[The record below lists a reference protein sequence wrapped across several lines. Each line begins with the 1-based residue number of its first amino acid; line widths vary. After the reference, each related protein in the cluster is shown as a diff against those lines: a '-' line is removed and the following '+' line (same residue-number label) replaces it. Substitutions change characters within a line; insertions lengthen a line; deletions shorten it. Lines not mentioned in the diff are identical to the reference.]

1 MKNGIHAQG
10 DHHRDTVAN
19 CDIGVT
25 PRAMA
30 TRHADTVPTAQSNS
44 SHADAQALAVA
55 LQERVYGEVRF
66 DDGSRTL
73 YATDGSN
80 YRQTPIGVVIPR
92 DLNDMIETVAAA
104 RRFGAPILARGGGT
118 SLAGQ

>member
-30 TRHADTVPTAQSNS
+30 TSHADTVPTAQSNS

-66 DDGSRTL
+66 DDGSRAL

-92 DLNDMIETVAAA
+92 DLNDEDLT
-104 RRFGAPILARGGGT
+104 PLAISST
-118 SLAGQ
+118 SSQNLPLQIRVLAKT